1 MTAYDI
7 YVFIHIAGAV
17 TWVGGN
23 TITQLNGRR
32 IVGRGNPVEVQGF
45 IKDLVWLTP
54 RFFIPIS
61 LTTVA
66 FGIIAVLKGPWEF
79 SDPWVSAGMTMFIV
93 SFLIGI
99 GYLGPQTAK
108 LDKLTEAGEAESPAY
123 TKIVSAILVAAAIE
137 LALLWATVFVM
148 VVKPG

>member
-7 YVFIHIAGAV
+7 YVFVHVAGAV

-23 TITQLNGRR
+23 TITQINGRR
-32 IVGRGNPVEVQGF
+32 IVGRNNPIELQGF

-61 LTTVA
+61 LLTVA

-79 SDPWVSAGMTMFIV
+79 SDPFVSAGMAMFIV

-99 GYLGPQTAK
+99 AYLGPQTAK
-108 LDKLTEAGEAESPAY
+108 LDALAEAGEADSPAY
-123 TKIVSAILVAAAIE
+123 TKIVGAILLASAIE